1 MSRKARPKQQQQMSG
16 LARLEF
22 IKRRYREL
30 ILEPR
35 ASIAADLDAEF
46 AYPFE
51 DALDADQVEHP
62 EAVGVEGI

>member
-1 MSRKARPKQQQQMSG
+1 MSG